1 MKPSR
6 RGEILTVSAIAL
18 LAVVWVSSKA
28 VPARSPD
35 SQMKLERFGALP
47 LMYEG
52 RIKPFDTLAR
62 NSLRM
67 ISNLISGNEN
77 AFGVAEDGLLY
88 QANINGVQ
96 RLPGFFDLTEFE
108 DWEPGSG

>member
-1 MKPSR
+1 MMPGR
-6 RGEILTVSAIAL
+6 RGEILAVSAVVL
-18 LAVVWVSSKA
+18 LAAAWAASKA
-28 VPARSPD
+28 MPARSPD

-67 ISNLISGNEN
+67 ISNRETFVD
-77 AFGVAEDGLLY
+77 ADGPEAARHPL
-88 QANINGVQ
+88 AA
-96 RLPGFFDLTEFE
+96 
-108 DWEPGSG
+108 